1 MQVKDTR
8 RLLPV
13 IAPVGATGVALIAIA
28 AVAFA
33 RSGPSAS
40 RLAGVAA
47 LLAAAVIAEA
57 FPVPIERVS
66 PGAMSLATVFIVASA
81 ALYGWAAGTIVGF
94 LTMALVEVGRR
105 RQTIRLA
112 YNAGLYVLS
121 AAGAG
126 AVRDAI
132 GTGGL
137 VETVLATIGAT
148 AAFYVIDIGLL
159 AVVIARERREGV
171 VRLFPR
177 YVSATLA
184 PLGVMASV
192 TLILVILWQRAPAL
206 ALVLV
211 APLALVV
218 FYQRSVHASLARLR
232 ELDRLKDEFI
242 AIVSHELR
250 TPLASV
256 YGAALTLQRHELEP
270 ESRDSML
277 AIIYRESD
285 RLARLVN
292 DVLWVNRLETG
303 RVETRIESCEP
314 VVLAESVIEA
324 ARAHLPPGLALE
336 LAPSADVP
344 PVAADAD
351 KVEQVLGNLIENAVK
366 YSPNGGC
373 VEVSVAPGEG
383 SVTFAVRDEGIGIPP
398 DEHARIFEK
407 FHRLDPNLTN
417 GVSGTG
423 LGLYIAREL
432 VQQMNGRIWV
442 MSEAGQGSTFAFEL
456 PAADRAA
463 TTA

>member
-1 MQVKDTR
+1 MNGTR
-8 RLLPV
+8 RVLPV
-13 IAPVGATGVALIAIA
+13 IVPVG
-28 AVAFA
+28 
-33 RSGPSAS
+33 
-40 RLAGVAA
+40 LAGVGLLGTAAVVFGWAGPSLGTLAGIAA
-47 LLAAAVIAEA
+47 LLAASVIAEA

-66 PGAMSLATVFIVASA
+66 PGAMSLATVFIVAAA
-81 ALYGWAAGTIVGF
+81 ALYGWAAATLVGF

-105 RQTIRLA
+105 RPMIRIA

-121 AAGAG
+121 AAAAG
-126 AVRDAI
+126 GVRDAI

-137 VETVLATIGAT
+137 ARTVIATT
-148 AAFYVIDIGLL
+148 AATVAFYLVDIGLL
-159 AVVIARERREGV
+159 AIVISRERTEGV
-171 VRLFPR
+171 SRLFPR

-192 TLILVILWQRAPAL
+192 TLILVVLWQRAPAL

-256 YGAALTLQRHELEP
+256 YGAALTLQRHELDP
-270 ESRDSML
+270 ESRNSML
-277 AIIYRESD
+277 GIIYRESD

-292 DVLWVNRLETG
+292 DVLWVNRLETS

-314 VVLAESVIEA
+314 VALAESVVEA
-324 ARAHLPPGLALE
+324 ARAHLPAGLE
-336 LAPSADVP
+336 LELVPAADVP
-344 PVAADAD
+344 SVAADAD

-373 VEVSVAPGEG
+373 VEVSVAPADDG
-383 SVTFAVRDEGIGIPP
+383 VRFAVRDEGIGIPP

-442 MSEAGQGSTFAFEL
+442 DSRAGEGAVFAFEL
-456 PAADRAA
+456 PAAGDAQTAA
-463 TTA
+463 

>member
-1 MQVKDTR
+1 MNGTR
-8 RLLPV
+8 RVLPV
-13 IAPVGATGVALIAIA
+13 IVPVG
-28 AVAFA
+28 
-33 RSGPSAS
+33 
-40 RLAGVAA
+40 LAGVGLLGTAAVVFGWAGPSLGTLAGIAA
-47 LLAAAVIAEA
+47 LLAASVIAEA

-66 PGAMSLATVFIVASA
+66 PGAMSLATVFIVAAA
-81 ALYGWAAGTIVGF
+81 ALYGWAAATLVGF

-105 RQTIRLA
+105 RPMIRIA

-121 AAGAG
+121 AAAAG
-126 AVRDAI
+126 GVRDAI

-137 VETVLATIGAT
+137 ARTVIATT
-148 AAFYVIDIGLL
+148 AATVAFYLVDIGLL
-159 AVVIARERREGV
+159 AIVISRERTEGV
-171 VRLFPR
+171 SRLFPR

-192 TLILVILWQRAPAL
+192 TLILVVLWQRAPAL

-256 YGAALTLQRHELEP
+256 YGAALTLQRHELDP
-270 ESRDSML
+270 ESRNSML
-277 AIIYRESD
+277 GIIYRESD

-314 VVLAESVIEA
+314 VALAESVVEA
-324 ARAHLPPGLALE
+324 ARAHLPAGLE
-336 LAPSADVP
+336 LELVPAADVP
-344 PVAADAD
+344 SVAADAD

-373 VEVSVAPGEG
+373 VEVSVAPADDG
-383 SVTFAVRDEGIGIPP
+383 VRFAVRDEGIGIPP

-442 MSEAGQGSTFAFEL
+442 DSRAGEGAVFAFEL
-456 PAADRAA
+456 PAAADAKTA
-463 TTA
+463 T